1 MCPSEVPAPADT
13 EAARAGAILTIDLD
27 ALAENYRRLRRE
39 LNGVP
44 CAAVVKAD
52 GYGLGLARVAPALF
66 RAGAR
71 IFFVAQL
78 GEAIALRGVLPEAAE
93 IYVLNGLAAG
103 PAAEFQAQRLI
114 PVLNSLGEVA
124 DWQAAARQGGHRGG
138 HQAGRPLAAALHIDT
153 GMSRLG
159 LPAEELDRL
168 TAEPERLEGIELVHV
183 MSHLACADQPQHP
196 LNAAQLAEFRAAVAR
211 LTAAPQAP
219 PPAAPASLAN
229 SSGIFL
235 GAEYHFDLGRPGA
248 ALYGVNP
255 TPGRPNPMA
264 QVVRLQGKIL
274 QVREIDAPLTVGYGA
289 THRAAGPTRV
299 ATVAVGYADGYLRSL
314 SNRGSAWLGNQRVP
328 VVGRV
333 SMDLITLDVTGAA
346 PDSAHPGALVDLIGP
361 ELAADPEL
369 ANPELT
375 VDDVAAAAGT
385 IGYEILTALGRR
397 YHRVYRGG

>member
-1 MCPSEVPAPADT
+1 MCPSEAAD
-13 EAARAGAILTIDLD
+13 AARAGAILTIDLD
-27 ALAENYRRLRRE
+27 ALAENYRRLCAE

-44 CAAVVKAD
+44 CAVVVKAD
-52 GYGLGLARVAPALF
+52 GYGLGLTRVAPALF

-71 IFFVAQL
+71 SFFVAQL
-78 GEAIALRGVLPEAAE
+78 GEAIALRGALPEAAE

-103 PAAEFQAQRLI
+103 PAAEFQAQRVV

-124 DWQAAARQGGHRGG
+124 DWQAAAL
-138 HQAGRPLAAALHIDT
+138 QAERRLAAVLHIDT

-159 LPAEELDRL
+159 LPARELDAL
-168 TAEPERLEGIELVHV
+168 TTEPGRLEGIALGHV
-183 MSHLACADQPQHP
+183 MSHLACADAPEHP
-196 LNAAQLAEFRAAVAR
+196 LNAAQLAEFRTARAR
-211 LTAAPQAP
+211 LPAALST
-219 PPAAPASLAN
+219 APASLAN

-235 GAEYHFDLGRPGA
+235 GADYHFDLGRPGV

-255 TPGRPNPMA
+255 TPGRPNPMR

-274 QVREIDAPLTVGYGA
+274 QVREIDAPRTVGYGA
-289 THRAAGPTRV
+289 IHRAAGPTRV

-346 PDSAHPGALVDLIGP
+346 PGSAHPGAFVDLIGP
-361 ELAADPEL
+361 ELPA
-369 ANPELT
+369 
-375 VDDVAAAAGT
+375 DDVAAAAGT
-385 IGYEILTALGRR
+385 IGYEILTALGQR
-397 YHRVYRGG
+397 YHRVYQGE